1 MGEILEI
8 ASFLATPL
16 GAILGI
22 AGIAAG
28 HVISVQRKANDV
40 RHAFTV
46 GM

>member
-22 AGIAAG
+22 AGIAALYFFG
-28 HVISVQRKANDV
+28 RWVLKD
-40 RHAFTV
+40 
-46 GM
+46 